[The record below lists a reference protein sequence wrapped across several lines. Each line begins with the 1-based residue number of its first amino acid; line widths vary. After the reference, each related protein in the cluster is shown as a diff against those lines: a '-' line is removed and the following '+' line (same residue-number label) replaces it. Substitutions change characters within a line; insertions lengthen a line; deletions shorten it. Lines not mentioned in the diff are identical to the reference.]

1 MTELKKI
8 LKGYLIFVIVT
19 ILTTLLVSSIFIAQ
33 TNTDKML
40 FG

>member
-1 MTELKKI
+1 MTELKRL
-8 LKGYLIFVIVT
+8 LKGYLILVIIT
-19 ILTTLLVSSIFIAQ
+19 ILTTLLISSIFIAQ